1 VTVVSEPR
9 LGAESVAVGLYFPT
23 GSRYETLSNNGISH
37 FLEHLLFKGTP
48 TRSSDEINR
57 EIDLLGGLSNAYTSK
72 EVLCFHA
79 SVLPEHLERLIA
91 LYTDLIAHGLP
102 PGLEEEV
109 DRERAVILQEI
120 SAVEDSPEDLVGDL
134 ADVAFFGDHPLA
146 LPVVGEAAA
155 VKRLDLAQVRSHSR
169 QHLVTESL
177 VVAAAGRVD
186 HAGLTALV
194 ERHTRDIPRGGRP
207 RLQDPPEP
215 GTGTRVVERDLE
227 QVHVCLSGRGILRND
242 PRRAVAEVLSCIVG
256 EGYSSR
262 LFREVRDRRGLAY
275 SVGSSFASY
284 SDAGTWNVW
293 AGVAPERL
301 GEALAVIGEVLGDLR
316 DRGVLDEELVAAREH
331 LRANLLLGHDAP
343 TARMAHLAEQILIG
357 ADDLTLAASIA
368 ASQSVTAEE
377 IRALA
382 RELLSERLAVAAVGP
397 VPSGALP
404 ESGWVIP
411 G

>member
-1 VTVVSEPR
+1 VTVVSEVRP
-9 LGAESVAVGLYFPT
+9 GAESAAIGLYFPT
-23 GSRYETLSNNGISH
+23 GSRHETRSNNGISH
-37 FLEHLLFKGTP
+37 FLEHLVFKGTP
-48 TRSSDEINR
+48 TRSADEINR

-102 PGLEEEV
+102 PGLEAEL

-134 ADVAFFGDHPLA
+134 ADLAFFGDHPLA
-146 LPVVGEAAA
+146 LPVVGQAAA
-155 VKRLDLAQVRSHSR
+155 VKRLDLAQLRSHSR
-169 QHLVTESL
+169 QHLVTDSL

-186 HAGLTALV
+186 HAGLVAQV
-194 ERHTRDIPRGGRP
+194 ERHTRDFPRGGRP

-215 GTGTRVVERDLE
+215 CTGTRLVERDLE
-227 QVHVCLSGRGILRND
+227 QVHLCLSGRGILRSD
-242 PRRAVAEVLSCIVG
+242 PRRAVADVLSCIVG

-275 SVGSSFASY
+275 AVGSSFSSY

-301 GEALAVIGEVLGDLR
+301 AEALGVIGAVLGELR
-316 DRGVLDEELVAAREH
+316 DRGISDAEIEAAREH
-331 LRANLLLGHDAP
+331 LRANLVLGHDSP
-343 TARMAHLAEQILIG
+343 TARMAHLAEQVLIG
-357 ADDLTLAASIA
+357 ADELAVAASIA
-368 ASQSVTAEE
+368 AIQGVTADQVWE
-377 IRALA
+377 LA

-397 VPSGALP
+397 VPAGALP
-404 ESGWVIP
+404 ETGWVIP